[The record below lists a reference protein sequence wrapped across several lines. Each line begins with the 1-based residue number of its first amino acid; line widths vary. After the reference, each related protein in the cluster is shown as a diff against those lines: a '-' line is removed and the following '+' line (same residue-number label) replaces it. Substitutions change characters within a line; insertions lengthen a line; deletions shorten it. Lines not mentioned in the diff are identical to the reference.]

1 MPTAVPNRK
10 YKDRLFLR
18 IFREKEDLLSLYNA
32 VNGSHYEDPDALE
45 TSIDQA
51 IEDCLQHNIMVDFLT
66 KHREEARFMIS
77 NSHKKLVEQPCHL
90 PAVPP
95 VFYFL
100 IFLRPQQLLH
110 FQKRITPCPELFS
123 HLRIRLHQI
132 HHHDRKESPGNGRI
146 DSVEA
151 VLQHHAFFRFASGQL
166 CCHMKNLRIRF

>member
-66 KHREEARFMIS
+66 KHREEARFMILTEYNEELHQKTLYNEGFEDGS
-77 NSHKKLVEQPCHL
+77 KTGEERISRLIQLLIQENRLEDIKKISLDPEYRKKL
-90 PAVPP
+90 
-95 VFYFL
+95 
-100 IFLRPQQLLH
+100 LRE
-110 FQKRITPCPELFS
+110 F
-123 HLRIRLHQI
+123 
-132 HHHDRKESPGNGRI
+132 
-146 DSVEA
+146 
-151 VLQHHAFFRFASGQL
+151 
-166 CCHMKNLRIRF
+166 NL